1 LAQIIYIN
9 IESLPYVYDE
19 CSKSSELTLDSV
31 DFLKNL
37 IESALDGPDTIWIVL
52 DGLDECERKEK
63 KKILM
68 WITSLVKSEQQPG
81 RIRVLIISQ
90 DEGDIRKQLAKR
102 PFISLNEAPQH
113 KQAIHTYATRKAFKI
128 RKKFGLSESKALEP
142 SELRIITLV
151 TERAQGK
158 KP

>member
-9 IESLPYVYDE
+9 IEILPYVYDE

-37 IESALDGPDTIWIVL
+37 VESALDGPDTIWIVL

-113 KQAIHTYATRKAFKI
+113 KQAIHTYATRKAIKI
-128 RKKFGLSESKALEP
+128 REKFGLSESKALEP

>member
-9 IESLPYVYDE
+9 IEIMPYIYDE

-37 IESALDGPDTIWIVL
+37 FESALDGLDTIWILL
-52 DGLDECERKEK
+52 DGLDECEKKEK

-68 WITSLVKSEQQPG
+68 WIIPLVKSEQHPG

-113 KQAIHTYATRKAFKI
+113 KQAIHTYATRKAIKI
-128 RKKFGLSESKALEP
+128 REKFGLSESKALEP
-142 SELRIITLV
+142 SELSIITLV